1 MLSWLGEERKRL
13 KASKFTEAQKAFIR
27 KQGSRPVVLRI
38 SKSSQQAILDRKSR
52 CAGGIGPNGSGH
64 VARKAA
70 TTREFFRKP
79 LARGLVWTFV
89 CGLVLAAIASFERR
103 ARLDDLT
110 AQSERLH
117 AVASQRVDQHDAHLT
132 ALSAIAVAGADPRP
146 DLFREVAGAIMRFYP
161 RIVGIALV
169 PLDGQG
175 SALEIGI
182 REAELR
188 DLIRDAARRSSGAP
202 VLVRYPSDRPAYL
215 IVKRSPN
222 SDAARY
228 GLALVIDATAL
239 LDGDSEFWRGTE
251 AARWLALPDGTP
263 LVGSVERGLAP
274 QFTRALSSG
283 TQPLELKTAI
293 RMTIADVLPPGR
305 VALVLAMM
313 ALGALAL
320 RALGRQRAKMRAAE
334 ARAEL
339 SGLET
344 RLSHASRVNAL
355 GEMAS
360 GMAHELTQPLTAILA
375 QAQAARHL
383 ATRGDTDRVAGIL
396 EDVVGQTR
404 RASAILERLRTWT
417 RPRERNAEPIDLR
430 ECIRVAETLLA
441 GQAAE
446 IGARLDVT
454 VPPMPVLVEADRVEL
469 EQVLFN
475 LVRNALDAV
484 TETAGVREVAI
495 EASLDGETAVIDVSD
510 TGPGIRADVWDRLFT
525 PFVTTRDNGTGLGLA
540 LSHRLVERAGGDL
553 TAIEAGEGA
562 RFRVRLPL
570 VRAAREAAE

>member
-1 MLSWLGEERKRL
+1 MR
-13 KASKFTEAQKAFIR
+13 
-27 KQGSRPVVLRI
+27 RPLVRGIAWVLI
-38 SKSSQQAILDRKSR
+38 
-52 CAGGIGPNGSGH
+52 
-64 VARKAA
+64 
-70 TTREFFRKP
+70 
-79 LARGLVWTFV
+79 
-89 CGLVLAAIASFERR
+89 CGLALVAIASFERSM
-103 ARLDDLT
+103 RLADLT

-132 ALSAIAVAGADPRP
+132 ALSAIAVAGGEQRQ

-161 RIVGIALV
+161 RIIGISLV
-169 PLDGQG
+169 PLDGQ
-175 SALEIGI
+175 SDMLEIGAQNS
-182 REAELR
+182 EVP
-188 DLIRDAARRSSGAP
+188 DLVRGAAARSTGAP

-222 SDAARY
+222 SEAARY
-228 GLALVIDATAL
+228 GLALIIDAVAL
-239 LDGDSEFWRGTE
+239 LDGDSAYWTE
-251 AARWLALPDGTP
+251 PEAERALTLPDGTP
-263 LVGSVERGLAP
+263 LVDAVENGTAP

-293 RMTIADVLPPGR
+293 RMTPTDLLPPDR
-305 VALVLAMM
+305 VAFVLI
-313 ALGALAL
+313 LITLSALAL
-320 RALGRQRAKMRAAE
+320 RAIGRQRTKVRAAE

-383 ATRGDTDRVAGIL
+383 AARGENERVAGIL

-417 RPRERNAEPIDLR
+417 RPGKRNAEPIDLR
-430 ECIRVAETLLA
+430 ECIRVAETLLV

-446 IGARLDVT
+446 LGARLDVK
-454 VPPMPVLVEADRVEL
+454 MPTAPVFVDGDRVEL

-475 LVRNALDAV
+475 LIRNALDAV
-484 TETAGVREVAI
+484 AESAGAREVAVD
-495 EASLDGETAVIDVSD
+495 ASLDGDMAVIDVSD
-510 TGPGIRADVWDRLFT
+510 TGPGIRHEVRDRLFT
-525 PFVTTRDNGTGLGLA
+525 PFVTTRENGTGLGLA
-540 LSHRLVERAGGDL
+540 LSQRLVERAGGDL
-553 TAIEAGEGA
+553 ILVEAREGA
-562 RFRVRLPL
+562 KFRVSLPL
-570 VRAAREAAE
+570 TRAAREAAE